1 MDDKRFEPRMLCA
14 DLVEIYWK
22 DKTGKEKKA
31 IANLEDIS
39 VSGACLQLDLPVPL
53 QTTIQ
58 IGYPKG
64 KLHGRVR
71 YCVYREIGYF
81 LGVEFDPGQKWTKRA
96 FKPQYMFDPRQ
107 LVKPFGSAIESEPG
121 VVVR

>member
-1 MDDKRFEPRMLCA
+1 MNERRLERRILCA
-14 DLVEIYWK
+14 DLVEVRWL
-22 DKTGKEKKA
+22 DKSGLEQTA

-39 VSGACLQLDLPVPL
+39 LSGACLQLDLAVPL

-81 LGVEFDPGQKWTKRA
+81 LGVEFDPGQKWTKSA

-107 LVKPFGSAIESEPG
+107 LVKSFSSQMEADSVAG
-121 VVVR
+121 